1 MPTGSLT
8 HRITHTALYC
18 CMPCRTF
25 APVVILCVRLPV
37 GIACVHGCLFSLKFW
52 GAVTQNWCISGPIFN
67 ERSYLTFAHRS
78 HPHSLA
84 RPFRYTLYVCM
95 HVLYMHVYVF
105 IYVCMYVCIYLF
117 IYLFIY

>member
-52 GAVTQNWCISGPIFN
+52 GAVTQNWCISGPMFN
-67 ERSYLTFAHRS
+67 GRSYLTFAHRS

-84 RPFRYTLYVCM
+84 KPIRYTLYSN
-95 HVLYMHVYVF
+95 F
-105 IYVCMYVCIYLF
+105 SFYLRRCLRQMRPQF
-117 IYLFIY
+117 RYPDRPTE